1 MNILLLSKIIPGEI
15 KDEVRA
21 KSKNTMQDA
30 AISLQERIISGFE
43 KNGVNLQII
52 NKMPIFSYP
61 KWYADAIV
69 SESRFGED
77 RKNIN
82 LGFINICYIK
92 QLFKCF
98 SFRKHV
104 KEYLSKNNA
113 PVLVAYTLDRE
124 FLKMIKYAKKINP
137 GVKSCAIVAD
147 LPEYIDLS
155 SNISFARKIY
165 GSITLRG
172 TKRLY
177 KYIDS
182 YVLLTE
188 RMAEKLNID
197 KPYTVVE
204 GIATDTFENI
214 CVEKNDKIKTIFYAG
229 TLHKKFG
236 VLDLLE
242 AFSKIK
248 DDSYRL
254 VICGT
259 GDSEEIIRN
268 QAEKDERITFYSILP
283 REQVLK
289 IMQQATVVVN
299 PRQNN
304 EEFTKYSFPSKN
316 LEALSSGVPFV
327 AYKLDGI
334 PDEYDDH
341 IFYVDDDSSEAL
353 SKKLMEVCEMPE
365 EERRLKAANA
375 RKFVL
380 ENKNAVVQTRKIVDL
395 ISELN

>member
-1 MNILLLSKIIPGEI
+1 MNILLLSKIIPDEI

-30 AISLQERIISGFE
+30 AISLQKRIIEGFE
-43 KNGVNLQII
+43 KNDAKIQII

-69 SESRFGED
+69 SEGRFGENG
-77 RKNIN
+77 KNIN

-98 SFRKHV
+98 SFTKHI
-104 KEYLSKNNA
+104 KEYLSKSKA

-137 GVKSCAIVAD
+137 DVKSCVIVAD

-155 SNISFARKIY
+155 SNIGFVRKTYSWYTNRSAR
-165 GSITLRG
+165 
-172 TKRLY
+172 RLY

-188 RMAEKLNID
+188 QMAEKLNLN

-214 CVEKNDKIKTIFYAG
+214 CEEKNDGIKTIFYAG

-236 VLDLLE
+236 VLNLMD
-242 AFSKIK
+242 AFDKIK
-248 DDSYRL
+248 DESYRL
-254 VICGT
+254 IICGT

-268 QAEKDERITFYSILP
+268 QAEKDDRITFYSILP

-334 PDEYDDH
+334 PDEYDEH
-341 IFYVDDDSSEAL
+341 IFYVEGDSSKDLAD
-353 SKKLMEVCEMPE
+353 KLTEVVEMSE
-365 EERRLKAANA
+365 EERHERAKKA
-375 RKFVL
+375 RRFVL
-380 ENKNAVVQTRKIVDL
+380 ENKNAVVQTGKIIEFINRL
-395 ISELN
+395 

>member
-1 MNILLLSKIIPGEI
+1 MNILLLSKIIPDEI
-15 KDEVRA
+15 RDEVRA

-30 AISLQERIISGFE
+30 AISLQERIIGGFE
-43 KNGVNLQII
+43 KNDVEIRII

-61 KWYADAIV
+61 KFYTDAIV
-69 SESRFGED
+69 REKRFGED
-77 RKNIN
+77 GKNIN
-82 LGFINICYIK
+82 LGLINICYIK

-98 SFRKHV
+98 SFRKHI
-104 KEYLSKNNA
+104 KEYLSKNKA

-137 GVKSCAIVAD
+137 DVKSCAVVAD

-155 SNISFARKIY
+155 SNMGFARRIHSWY
-165 GSITLRG
+165 SVRSVR
-172 TKRLY
+172 RLY

-182 YVLLTE
+182 YVLLTKQ
-188 RMAEKLNID
+188 MAEKLQID
-197 KPYTVVE
+197 KPFVVME
-204 GIATDTFENI
+204 GIATDSFGKLKCKDCQKE
-214 CVEKNDKIKTIFYAG
+214 KTIFYAG

-236 VLDLLE
+236 ILNLLD
-242 AFSKIK
+242 AFAEIK
-248 DDSYRL
+248 DESYVL
-254 VICGT
+254 IICGT
-259 GDSEEIIRN
+259 GDCEEIIRKR
-268 QAEKDERITFYSILP
+268 AETDGRIKFCSILP
-283 REQVLK
+283 REEVLK
-289 IMQQATVVVN
+289 LMQKATVVVN

-341 IFYVDDDSSEAL
+341 IFYVNGNTPKDLAE
-353 SKKLMEVCEMPE
+353 KLIEVCEMPA
-365 EERRLKAANA
+365 EERCLRAENA

-380 ENKNAVVQTRKIVDL
+380 ENKNAVVQTKKIIEL
-395 ISELN
+395 ISSL